1 MTEKT
6 DGDSL
11 GAAMLDRNDGSQAYR
26 GVPNQTEPPFMC
38 IKHGKEEAVKHPMA
52 DGKYVKAQYFHK
64 SVPRIIK

>member
-1 MTEKT
+1 MLTALVLLCSIGTT
-6 DGDSL
+6 DRRHIAESPD
-11 GAAMLDRNDGSQAYR
+11 
-26 GVPNQTEPPFMC
+26 QTELPFMC